1 MVEAE
6 RFLHDGGWDLSKRYF
21 LTAANARDVIS
32 VIDTKEGKLVKNI
45 PSQGNKPHPG
55 RGVNVDHPKLMEHY
69 GVQDILVQ
77 MI

>member
-21 LTAANARDVIS
+21 MTAANARDVIS
-32 VIDTKEGKLVKNI
+32 VIDTKDGKLVANI

-55 RGVNVDHPKLMEHY
+55 RSAKC
-69 GVQDILVQ
+69 
-77 MI
+77 